1 MSSLEQAIERHIAD
15 LRRYARAL
23 LGDLNEADDLVQE
36 CLVRALARPHFWQR
50 IRDPRAYLFAI
61 LHNAHVDRL
70 SSQRRAGNPIQL
82 DHVAARLS
90 HAAPQPASLELRD
103 LARALAMLAPEQRE
117 IVLLVGL
124 EGMSYQEA
132 AEVVGIP
139 LGTVMSRLSRGRE
152 ALRRMMEGEQRK
164 AGKSDARMVMRDAAH
179 EERLLARPA

>member
-23 LGDLNEADDLVQE
+23 LGDMSEADDLVQE

-70 SSQRRAGNPIQL
+70 SSRRRAGDPIQL
-82 DHVAARLS
+82 DHVVTPLS
-90 HAAPQPASLELRD
+90 HPAPQPASLELQD
-103 LARALAMLAPEQRE
+103 LARALTMLPSEQRE
-117 IVLLVGL
+117 IVLLIGL

-152 ALRRMMEGEQRK
+152 SLRRMMEGEQRRT
-164 AGKSDARMVMRDAAH
+164 GRSDARMEMRDIAQG
-179 EERLLARPA
+179 ERLLARSA